1 VHNCSFN
8 AVSVAGTISTLNEI
22 SNVSSAPFTAQYS
35 NCALL
40 VQPLG
45 TGISNIPDYYT
56 YTANPFAALG
66 TVGNAANITAMTPV
80 YDSGKFPGGFSNSGT
95 TPISIAAIVSGLF
108 TVTEAPAGGGDNA
121 PPEDTSHQCYNPQD
135 NGIDGST
142 LPASDQPNNDPSP
155 ALPVDAVE
163 RPDLG
168 VVYCNQNPPDSY
180 ALYWNDMGAYAK
192 PALYNDDIGY
202 WNAIT
207 EFTCPTPAS
216 SSSGGTGPSSLY

>member
-1 VHNCSFN
+1 
-8 AVSVAGTISTLNEI
+8 
-22 SNVSSAPFTAQYS
+22 
-35 NCALL
+35 LL